1 MTLQDQLK
9 NDMKD
14 AMRGREELRLGVIRM
29 ALAALQ
35 QAQMGKVK
43 AEFDRVGEEGAADVD
58 RTAALSETEMQAVVA
73 KEIKRRREAAE
84 LYLKA
89 NRHELAA
96 QEEAEAGILAGYLP
110 AQLSAEELRPLVAA
124 VIAELGVRGP
134 ADQSKLMP
142 VLMQR
147 LKDRA
152 EGRTINQVAREL
164 LAEQR

>member
-14 AMRGREELRLGVIRM
+14 AMRSRDEVRLGVIRM

-35 QAQMGKVK
+35 QAQMTKVK
-43 AEFDRVGEEGAADVD
+43 AEFDRVGEAGAAGVD
-58 RTAALSETEMQAVVA
+58 RAMPLSETEMQAVVS
-73 KEIKRRREAAE
+73 KEIKRRRESAE
-84 LYLKA
+84 LYTKG
-89 NRHELAA
+89 NRPELAA
-96 QEEAEAGILAGYLP
+96 QEENEATILASYLP
-110 AQLSAEELRPLVAA
+110 KQLSAEELRPLVAA
-124 VIAELGVRGP
+124 IIGELGVKGP

-164 LAEQR
+164 LAEVR